1 MQALSNALN
10 PKTER
15 GYGTLHVSVTSV
27 VEFKEADFFTYDFIM
42 EIPFCYR

>member
-15 GYGTLHVSVTSV
+15 GYGTLRISVTSV
-27 VEFKEADFFTYDFIM
+27 MEFEEADVIVETS
-42 EIPFCYR
+42 FCYR

>member
-15 GYGTLHVSVTSV
+15 SYGTLHISVTSV
-27 VEFKEADFFTYDFIM
+27 MEFEEAEFSSIM
-42 EIPFCYR
+42 S